1 MSTLKLSNSQC
12 GQKLGA
18 NLGEENLR
26 MYRRHV
32 ILNPRYK
39 FESNIMENNVY
50 RTNIC
55 SSISFLK
62 IAMIAKPALL

>member
-1 MSTLKLSNSQC
+1 
-12 GQKLGA
+12 
-18 NLGEENLR
+18 

-50 RTNIC
+50 GTKTC
-55 SSISFLK
+55 SSIIFLK
-62 IAMIAKPALL
+62 FGMITKLAIFLLKEYRGIELLKRIMNVFMPLLM

>member
-1 MSTLKLSNSQC
+1 MFTLKLPNLLC

-32 ILNPRYK
+32 VLNPRYK
-39 FESNIMENNVY
+39 FESNIVENNVY
-50 RTNIC
+50 GTNTC
-55 SSISFLK
+55 SSIIFLK
-62 IAMIAKPALL
+62 IPMITKLAIM